1 MRLLSL
7 LAAAAGVPLLSLVC
21 MSLSFFFIFSVSFV
35 FFAARGYLALLGAV
49 GCYLLY
55 HRQVLLA
62 LFSPHLCTLAPSRSR
77 VSPGWTSSCSHGP
90 CCSPLRVS
98 KPLTKRGGQ
107 GRSDQAGQRRLAVPR
122 VAEPTRC
129 QLGGLALLRPH
140 GRRPTHADGGR
151 PMARRH
157 DQNLRGSHCSAT
169 PPPPKRR
176 TWRASAAHQTGLA
189 LAAASRQT
197 PCVSPARLVVLPN
210 SPRRPPA
217 NATGRDEMQRAGQGQ
232 DKSNDDSV

>member
-49 GCYLLY
+49 GCYLLH

-169 PPPPKRR
+169 PPPPQEKNVAGVCCAPDWSGARR
-176 TWRASAAHQTGLA
+176 CLTPDPLRVTRTVGGFTKQSA
-189 LAAASRQT
+189 
-197 PCVSPARLVVLPN
+197 PSP
-210 SPRRPPA
+210 
-217 NATGRDEMQRAGQGQ
+217 G
-232 DKSNDDSV
+232 